1 MPDISNKNRVNQ
13 SATQRE
19 QDNLN
24 GLTLGKPLPSEY
36 IPGID
41 AGNYIDPSDGSNQG
55 NPNKTG
61 LFGYFRQTVL
71 DKLFGGDTPAND
83 AAKIKPRIFMGNSS
97 QASSTRQVIRV
108 IVNTGG
114 TGYTGATV
122 VTFSGGGGTGAVAS
136 PIISGGVITGVQIT
150 NNGSGYTSAPT
161 IAFVDTTGNGATATA
176 IVSLGGKISSSLIL
190 PEDNSFSAKLDPLT
204 GTYLGNE
211 FYTKDEVAN
220 LLSSSNTNNFVYFED
235 FDKTDLF
242 NQNVG
247 ITTSFQEYIVGQG
260 LRLFAINTSNA
271 AFYPFDYELE
281 TLSFP
286 PTSNAI
292 GILTLAPRGSTAG
305 IFALVARNRKI
316 QIVNNGSRN
325 LKFRFKTPP
334 ISTYNPADKFILG
347 FNEGKSVQ
355 VSGGDYSSI
364 TTPTNKIWFELKFTR
379 VTITPTPPKIPYE
392 TVQCTEMI
400 CRFNGNTVT
409 VANPSTKLTTWTN
422 WSTLEI
428 KLKSSNPGGGIGYFA
443 EFYCAGNLVAT
454 VNGDGSVGFYNLLFY
469 PVIIVTGANVANNN
483 MLSIDYIE
491 DTAILDEIR
500 GDNDGKPLV
509 TGNIA

>member
-1 MPDISNKNRVNQ
+1 MPNISNKNRVNQ
-13 SATQRE
+13 PATQRE

-41 AGNYIDPSDGSNQG
+41 AGNYIDPSDISNQG
-55 NPNKTG
+55 DPAKTG
-61 LFGYFRQTVL
+61 IFGYFKQTVL
-71 DKLFGGDTPAND
+71 DKLFGGDSPASD
-83 AAKIKPRIFMGNSS
+83 AAKIKPKTFMGNSS
-97 QASSTRQVIRV
+97 QASSTKQVIRV

-114 TGYTGATV
+114 SGYTGATV
-122 VTFSGGGGTGAVAS
+122 VTFSGGGGTGAIAS
-136 PIISGGVITGVQIT
+136 PIISGGVITGVQVT

-161 IAFVDTTGNGATATA
+161 VSFVDTTGNGATATA

-204 GTYLGNE
+204 GAYMGNE
-211 FYTKDEVAN
+211 FYTKDEVSN
-220 LLSSSNTNNFVYFED
+220 LLSASNTNNSVYFQD
-235 FDKTDLF
+235 FDNINLLNALTF
-242 NQNVG
+242 
-247 ITTSFQEYIVGQG
+247 TTSYEVLLIGQG
-260 LRLFAINTSNA
+260 LTLFAVNTSNA
-271 AFYPFDYELE
+271 ILYPYDYELE
-281 TLSFP
+281 TS
-286 PTSNAI
+286 TIERYSNGI
-292 GILTLAPRGSTAG
+292 GVLTLAPRGTTAG

-316 QIVNNGSRN
+316 KVGFNGDRN

-347 FNEGKSVQ
+347 YNEGKSGDI
-355 VSGGDYSSI
+355 SGGNI
-364 TTPTNKIWFELKFTR
+364 TEITNPANKIWFELKFTR
-379 VTITPTPPKIPYE
+379 VTITPTPPKLPYD

-409 VANPSTKLTTWTN
+409 VASPSTKLTTWTN

-428 KLKSSNPGGGIGYFA
+428 KLKSSISGYFA

-454 VNGDGSVGFYNLLFY
+454 VSPNDSAFDLLLY
-469 PVIIVTGANVANNN
+469 PAIIVTGANVANNN

-500 GDNDGKPLV
+500 GDNDGRPLV
-509 TGNIA
+509 TGNIV